1 MKKIRLGIGFATG
14 RKSFRKVLNAYI
26 STWIEAKKRLPTDL
40 EVSLNLFVAYDLD
53 YLCTQS
59 TDYTNLSQEVVD
71 QFERIVFLGA
81 KNALRSIERL
91 ETGGAFSKAELRSV
105 FGSGYAGKRN
115 AIMYAALDNRIDYLL
130 FLDDDEYPLAV
141 TANSEGCLW
150 SGQHII
156 LSHLLEIPNADYTNG
171 HHCGYVS
178 PIPQIRFN
186 ELLTESDFKAFIEA
200 ISNDIISWESMKRL
214 MESGGVTYASKE
226 VLMQKQKTDVAEVQ
240 GCKFIS
246 GANLC
251 INLTQ
256 PERTFPF
263 YNPPGARGED
273 TFLSTML
280 HERTV
285 RQIPCYAFHDGFS
298 IYKHILDGALP
309 TQLEP
314 ITAESRAV
322 VARFLSACT
331 GWVRYKPLLVYLT
344 RPEVFEQEMEQ
355 MRVTLSYV
363 LPKIAAYAGN
373 EGFLAIE
380 DEFLKYRKNVS
391 KHAAQMQLAQ
401 ATWKKLL
408 GVIAAEKQ
416 YASHR
421 H

>member
-1 MKKIRLGIGFATG
+1 MKKIRYGIGFATG
-14 RKSFRKVLNAYI
+14 RKSFKKVLGAYI
-26 STWIEAKKRLPTDL
+26 QTWLEAKKRLPADY
-40 EVSLNLFVAYDLD
+40 EVSLSLFVAYDLD
-53 YLCTQS
+53 YLSTQS
-59 TDYTNLSQEVVD
+59 TDYTNLSQEIVD
-71 QFERIVFLGA
+71 QFDSIVFLGA

-91 ETGGAFSKAELRSV
+91 EKGGMFSKTELRSV

-115 AIMYAALDNRIDYLL
+115 AILYAALDNQIDYLL

-141 TANSEGCLW
+141 TANSDVCLW
-150 SGQHII
+150 SGQHVM
-156 LSHLLEIPNADYTNG
+156 LSHLLEILNADYTNG

-186 ELLTESDFKAFIEA
+186 EQLTEADFQAFIEA

-226 VLMQKQKTDVAEVQ
+226 VLTQKQKMDVPEIH

-251 INLTQ
+251 INLTS

-298 IYKHILDGALP
+298 TYKHILDGALP
-309 TQLEP
+309 TQLAP

-322 VARFLSACT
+322 VTRFLGACT

-344 RPEVFEQEMEQ
+344 KPEAFEREMAHMQ
-355 MRVTLSYV
+355 STLSEV
-363 LPKIAAYAGN
+363 LPKFAAYA
-373 EGFLAIE
+373 EEDGFLAIE
-380 DEFLKYRKNVS
+380 GEFLKYRKNVA
-391 KHAAQMQLAQ
+391 KHAAQLHLAQ
-401 ATWKKLL
+401 STWKKLL
-408 GVIAAEKQ
+408 EVIAAED
-416 YASHR
+416 R
-421 H
+421 

>member
-1 MKKIRLGIGFATG
+1 MKKIRYGIGFATG
-14 RKSFRKVLNAYI
+14 RKSFKKVLGAYI
-26 STWIEAKKRLPTDL
+26 QTWLEAKKKLPPDY
-40 EVSLNLFVAYDLD
+40 EVSLSLFVAYDLD
-53 YLCTQS
+53 YLSTQS
-59 TDYTNLSQEVVD
+59 TDYTNLSQEIVD
-71 QFERIVFLGA
+71 QFDNIIFLGA

-91 ETGGAFSKAELRSV
+91 EKGGVFTKTELRSV

-115 AIMYAALDNRIDYLL
+115 AILYAALDNQIDYLL

-141 TANSEGCLW
+141 TANSEICLW
-150 SGQHII
+150 SGQHVM
-156 LSHLLEIPNADYTNG
+156 LSHLLEITNADYTNG

-186 ELLTESDFKAFIEA
+186 EQLTEADFQAFIEA

-226 VLMQKQKTDVAEVQ
+226 VLTQKQKMDVPEIH

-251 INLTQ
+251 INLTN
-256 PERTFPF
+256 PGRTFPF

-273 TFLSTML
+273 TFLSTLL
-280 HERTV
+280 HDRTV

-298 IYKHILDGALP
+298 TYKHILDGALP
-309 TQLEP
+309 TQLAP

-322 VARFLSACT
+322 VTRFLGACT

-344 RPEVFEQEMEQ
+344 KPEAFEREMAHMQ
-355 MRVTLSYV
+355 KTLSEV
-363 LPKIAAYAGN
+363 LPKFAAYA
-373 EGFLAIE
+373 EDDGFLAIE
-380 DEFLKYRKNVS
+380 GEFLKYRKNVA
-391 KHAAQMQLAQ
+391 KHAAQLHLAK

-408 GVIAAEKQ
+408 EVIAAED
-416 YASHR
+416 R
-421 H
+421 